1 MFSTL
6 IHKGSLASCYNLEE
20 ERKIHQTNLVYW
32 IMVQEYQQPSTWEAI
47 IKLLRWDKPTG
58 RLILMVPALWAVFL
72 AAQGMPP
79 LPLVTV
85 IILGS
90 LTTSA
95 AGCVVNDLWDRD
107 LDPQVERTRTR
118 PLASRALSVK
128 VGLVVAVVAF
138 ICAAGLAF
146 YLNQVSFFLCVLA
159 VPVIICYPLAKRF
172 FPIPQLVLSIAWG
185 FAVLIS
191 WTAISCDGTQG
202 APWNVLACIEPETW
216 LLWGATV
223 LWTLGFD
230 TVYAMADREDDR
242 KIGIRSSALFFGNY
256 APEAVGVFFVGAAI
270 LLGILALKIELQLT
284 FWLTWGIAVFNWT
297 WQYYRLRQPETPP
310 TLYGTIFRQNVGLGF
325 ILLAGMISGSLL

>member
-1 MFSTL
+1 
-6 IHKGSLASCYNLEE
+6 
-20 ERKIHQTNLVYW
+20 
-32 IMVQEYQQPSTWEAI
+32 MVQEYQQQSSWEAI

-58 RLILMVPALWAVFL
+58 RLILMIPALWAVFL
-72 AAQGMPP
+72 AAKGSPP

-95 AGCVVNDLWDRD
+95 AGCVVNDLWDRN

-118 PLASRALSVK
+118 PLASRELSVK
-128 VGLVVAVVAF
+128 VGIVVAVFAF

-172 FPIPQLVLSIAWG
+172 FPVPQLVLSIAWG

-191 WTAISCDGTQG
+191 WTAISCDAGG
-202 APWNVLACIEPETW
+202 ESSFWNVSACVEPETW

-242 KIGIRSSALFFGNY
+242 KIGIRSSALFFGKY
-256 APEAVGVFFVGAAI
+256 APEAVGLFFLGTAAA
-270 LLGILALKIELQLT
+270 LVALGLKIELQFT
-284 FWLTWGIAVFNWT
+284 FWLTLGIAILGWG
-297 WQYYRLRQPETPP
+297 WQYYRLRQTDIPA
-310 TLYGTIFRQNVGLGF
+310 TLYSTIFRQNVGLGF
-325 ILLAGMISGSLL
+325 ILLAGMIFGSLLSVR